1 MEHDTLPLP
10 QLDGADGDVE
20 GEDEEG
26 EELFPPVPDHFDVDA
41 DRYADYVADLN
52 EQDAAD
58 VVSHVQEERM
68 ELDAAL

>member
-1 MEHDTLPLP
+1 M
-10 QLDGADGDVE
+10 E

-52 EQDAAD
+52 VQDAAD
-58 VVSHVQEERM
+58 AVSHIQEERM